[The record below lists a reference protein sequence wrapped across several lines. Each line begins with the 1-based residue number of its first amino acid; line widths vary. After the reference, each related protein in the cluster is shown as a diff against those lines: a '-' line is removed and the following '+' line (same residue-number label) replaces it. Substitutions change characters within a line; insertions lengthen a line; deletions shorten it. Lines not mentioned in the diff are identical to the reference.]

1 MRGLTLTLA
10 WVVCMI
16 GGAVVGLII
25 GYIIWKLGFEL
36 IGGAVALVGAAVG
49 GIIAF
54 LAYLQWAEDRS
65 E

>member
-1 MRGLTLTLA
+1 MRGCTLTLA
-10 WVVCMI
+10 WVICMI
-16 GGAVVGLII
+16 VGAVVGFAI

-54 LAYLQWAEDRS
+54 LAYLQWAEDRG